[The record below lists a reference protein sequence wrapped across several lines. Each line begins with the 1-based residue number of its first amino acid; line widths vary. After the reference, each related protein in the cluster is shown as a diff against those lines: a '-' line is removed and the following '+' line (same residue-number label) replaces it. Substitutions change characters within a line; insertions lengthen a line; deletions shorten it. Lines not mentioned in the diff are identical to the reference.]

1 MTDILEVPV
10 IENETDCNDKE
21 AWKNGD
27 CCCNCALRMP
37 VNKHPCNRIARG
49 DITVKFANVCM
60 FRFDHLNTTPFI
72 MEWEHGI
79 CKNHYRKGTINHIKE
94 N

>member
-1 MTDILEVPV
+1 
-10 IENETDCNDKE
+10 
-21 AWKNGD
+21 
-27 CCCNCALRMP
+27 
-37 VNKHPCNRIARG
+37 
-49 DITVKFANVCM
+49 M
-60 FRFDHLNTTPFI
+60 FRFDHFNTTPFI